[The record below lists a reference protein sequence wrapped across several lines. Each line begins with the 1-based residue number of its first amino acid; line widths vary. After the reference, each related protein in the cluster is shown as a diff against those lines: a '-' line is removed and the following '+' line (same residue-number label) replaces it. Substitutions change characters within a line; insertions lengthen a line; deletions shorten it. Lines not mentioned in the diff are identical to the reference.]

1 MRTRAK
7 SAFIMA
13 PLLIIIF
20 LGGYFLIAGVF
31 ALSLITIREYSAA
44 FGDRKPS
51 GWAMITSLI
60 ILYTGFLIPAL
71 KTPWFIILW
80 VFVSLVLCFISM
92 FAMEKYDLLQGMA
105 TITGVFYINF
115 LAFHIILVDD
125 LFSKALP
132 VGSIWFSGFNSYV
145 WIIVL
150 AAFGTDIFAYFTG
163 KVFGRH
169 KLCPSISPKKTV
181 EGSVG
186 GIIGSVILCGIFGW
200 FLIPGGFVNC
210 IIIGVAGSIISQVG
224 DLSASV
230 MKRKIGIKDWGTLIP
245 GHGGVL
251 DRIDSML
258 FTAPLVFYFLVLKE
272 VVF

>member
-1 MRTRAK
+1 
-7 SAFIMA
+7 MA

-20 LGGYFLIAGVF
+20 LGGYFLTAGVF
-31 ALSLITIREYSAA
+31 VLSLITIREYCNA
-44 FGDRKPS
+44 FGERKPS
-51 GWAMITSLI
+51 GWVMITSLI
-60 ILYTGFLIPAL
+60 ILYAGFLIPIPL
-71 KTPWFIILW
+71 SPWFVLLW
-80 VFVSLVLCFISM
+80 VFVSLVLCFLSM
-92 FAMEKYDLLQGMA
+92 FAMEKRDLLQGMA

-115 LAFHIILVDD
+115 LAFHIVLVDET
-125 LFSKALP
+125 FTQVLP
-132 VGSIWFSGFNSYV
+132 VGKFWFSGLNSYV
-145 WIIVL
+145 WIIAL

-163 KVFGRH
+163 NLFGKH

-181 EGSVG
+181 EGSIG

-200 FLIPGGFVNC
+200 FFIPEGFVNC
-210 IIIGVAGSIISQVG
+210 IIIGFAGSLISQIG

-258 FTAPLVFYFLVLKE
+258 FTAPLVFYFLLFKE
-272 VVF
+272 IIFQI